1 MDRPTNAEAVDTLV
15 WAAQQGN
22 RTAFRQ
28 LYERYKQ
35 RVFRTANRLL
45 CDRGWA
51 EDVTQEVFITV
62 YQRLSTFDFRSSFQ
76 TWCYRVTVNV
86 CYDAMRKQKRRARYH
101 AEDVDLHDSDTNL
114 LASVSTQPDQA
125 ARRYEVQHGVEQ
137 ALQRLSPKLRATFVL
152 RDVEGLSYVEIAR
165 VMGCLPGT
173 VSSRITRARQQLAGF
188 LQDAGIDETYFE

>member
-1 MDRPTNAEAVDTLV
+1 MDRPTNAEAVGTLV
-15 WAAQQGN
+15 RAAQQGN

-86 CYDAMRKQKRRARYH
+86 CYDAMRKQKRRARYQ

-114 LASVSTQPDQA
+114 QAPAFTEPDQA
-125 ARRYEVQHGVEQ
+125 AHQG
-137 ALQRLSPKLRATFVL
+137 
-152 RDVEGLSYVEIAR
+152 GLPA
-165 VMGCLPGT
+165 
-173 VSSRITRARQQLAGF
+173 A
-188 LQDAGIDETYFE
+188 